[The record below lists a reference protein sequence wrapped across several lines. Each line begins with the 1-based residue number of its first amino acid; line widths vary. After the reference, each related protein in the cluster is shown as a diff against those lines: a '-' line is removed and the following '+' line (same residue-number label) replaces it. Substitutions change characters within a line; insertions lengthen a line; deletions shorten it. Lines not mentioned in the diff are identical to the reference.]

1 MLREFFLYL
10 SQAAWAQRA
19 VTGLWLGRKMAQR
32 FVAGSTIEEAIS
44 VLRGLNQGG
53 MFATLDFLGESVKTA
68 EEAGRARDE
77 YLLALRHVED
87 SAVQANVSIKLTQFG
102 LDIDPRLCTE
112 NVLQVVERARQS
124 GTFVRIDMEGTP
136 HTDRTLAVVDELRRS
151 SDWVGVVL
159 QAYLYRS
166 EQDLVR
172 LTSEGTRIRLCK
184 GAYQEPP
191 DKAFPKK
198 ADVDANYVKLA
209 QLLLQRSA
217 QPGSPG
223 AERDG
228 RVPPLAALAT
238 HDEKMIAAA
247 QAFAQAQGIDRRH
260 FEFQMLFGIRRDLQE
275 SLVQA
280 GYPVRIYVPYGTH
293 WYPYFMRRLAE
304 RPANVWF
311 LLSNLLRR

>member
-19 VTGLWLGRKMAQR
+19 VTGLSLGRKMAQR
-32 FVAGSTIEEAIS
+32 FVAGSTIEEAIT
-44 VLRGLNQGG
+44 VLRGLNGRG
-53 MFATLDFLGESVKTA
+53 MYATLDFLGESVKTA
-68 EEAGRARDE
+68 EEAQRARDE
-77 YLLALRHVED
+77 YLLALRHIEG
-87 SAVQANVSIKLTQFG
+87 SAVQANVSLKLTQFG
-102 LDIDPRLCTE
+102 LDIDQHLCAE
-112 NVLQVVERARQS
+112 NVLQVVEQARRS

-136 HTDRTLAVVDELRRS
+136 HTDRTLAVVDELRRNN
-151 SDWVGVVL
+151 DWVGVVL
-159 QAYLYRS
+159 QAYLYRT
-166 EQDLVR
+166 EQDLLR
-172 LTSEGTRIRLCK
+172 LTSAGTRIRLCK
-184 GAYQEPP
+184 GAYQEPA

-198 ADVDANYVKLA
+198 ADVDRNYVKLA
-209 QLLLQRSA
+209 QLLLTRSA
-217 QPGSPG
+217 QPDSPG
-223 AERDG
+223 AAAQG

-247 QAFAQAQGIDRRH
+247 QDFAREQGIDKSR
-260 FEFQMLFGIRRDLQE
+260 FEFQMLFGIRRDLQDA
-275 SLVQA
+275 LVEQ